1 MRNKKRIKRV
11 LRQWIQQL
19 EKIVNT
25 CRVSIDGFLSKL
37 IHQSTIERAA
47 LRNYTLI
54 NPINSLVDNSL
65 RRQNFCIFERRIPRM
80 LHKSFPATL
89 SEFHRCIHFPYPLSP
104 PLSLSLSSLS
114 LLASCCT
121 RQQLHASLANR
132 RGPSLRATIDPVQIS
147 NRIVFRDRFLKNPSP
162 RKFIAMSA
170 TTSNLWIREIRI
182 CIEESIN
189 YVAKKD
195 GYKSN
200 GGN

>member
-25 CRVSIDGFLSKL
+25 CRVSIDRFLSKL

-80 LHKSFPATL
+80 LHKSTDAYTSPIL
-89 SEFHRCIHFPYPLSP
+89 YPPS
-104 PLSLSLSSLS
+104 LSLSLSSLS

-170 TTSNLWIREIRI
+170 TTSNL
-182 CIEESIN
+182 
-189 YVAKKD
+189 
-195 GYKSN
+195 
-200 GGN
+200 

>member
-25 CRVSIDGFLSKL
+25 CRVSIDRFLSKL

-89 SEFHRCIHFPYPLSP
+89 SNSTDAYTSP
-104 PLSLSLSSLS
+104 ILYPLSLSLFSIPIG
-114 LLASCCT
+114 LLLHATTASCIFGEPKRAIFT
-121 RQQLHASLANR
+121 R
-132 RGPSLRATIDPVQIS
+132 D
-147 NRIVFRDRFLKNPSP
+147 DRSG
-162 RKFIAMSA
+162 
-170 TTSNLWIREIRI
+170 SNL
-182 CIEESIN
+182 ESDS
-189 YVAKKD
+189 V
-195 GYKSN
+195 SR
-200 GGN
+200 

>member
-25 CRVSIDGFLSKL
+25 CRVSIDRFLSKL

-89 SEFHRCIHFPYPLSP
+89 SNSTDAYTSP
-104 PLSLSLSSLS
+104 ILYPLSLSLSSLS

-162 RKFIAMSA
+162 RKFIAMSNDEQFMNQRD
-170 TTSNLWIREIRI
+170 SNLHRGV
-182 CIEESIN
+182 N
-189 YVAKKD
+189 Q
-195 GYKSN
+195 N
-200 GGN
+200 

>member
-25 CRVSIDGFLSKL
+25 CRVSIDRFLSKL

-89 SEFHRCIHFPYPLSP
+89 SNSTDAYTSP
-104 PLSLSLSSLS
+104 ILYPLSLSLS
-114 LLASCCT
+114 LLYPYWPPVARDNSFMHLWRT
-121 RQQLHASLANR
+121 EEDHLYAR
-132 RGPSLRATIDPVQIS
+132 R
-147 NRIVFRDRFLKNPSP
+147 
-162 RKFIAMSA
+162 
-170 TTSNLWIREIRI
+170 
-182 CIEESIN
+182 
-189 YVAKKD
+189 
-195 GYKSN
+195 
-200 GGN
+200 